1 MHLQGWPLKFKTYP
15 GRERKDKVPDL
26 SHSYGNIG
34 TSYNSELKL
43 QKLKRC
49 VYQKYRKTT

>member
-34 TSYNSELKL
+34 TSYNSKLKL

-49 VYQKYRKTT
+49 VYQKYRRTT